1 MDADLAAGSDR
12 TDPASVKEQKMSE
25 SIAEIKKQLQAASL
39 PGLPDFLKDHETFI
53 RTYETDERSGV
64 KKLVEQARKQIDA
77 YEKELKRTESMKRF
91 EKEYD
96 SYSYICGIDEVGRGP
111 LAGPVVAGTVI
122 LPKNCDI
129 LYLNDS
135 KQLSEKKR
143 EELYEVIMEKAVSTG
158 LGFVTPE
165 RIDEI
170 NILQATYEAMRMAIG
185 ELDPV
190 PDLLLNDAVTI
201 PEVTIRQVPIIKG
214 DAKSISIA
222 AASIIA
228 KVTRDRLMT
237 EYEKTY
243 PGYGF
248 AANKGYGSAEHIAA
262 IRELGPPEELYQEL
276 SIGGVMRLS
285 SLFTQG
291 NQQIQEN
298 SRDMSFS
305 TLEKGLRNGMK
316 EMEGK
321 MPGQSVT
328 GEVIEADGQ
337 DILLAIGKNQLLRAR
352 LSLAMNV
359 EAGQQL
365 TFGIKSIGGMK
376 VVLSPLFENMTSGS
390 GAEKALEL
398 AGLPRNEETM
408 KMVEAMMKEG
418 MKLDPDSLS
427 SMYRTVN
434 AHMDADI
441 NTLVQLNRMGLPVTE
456 ENITQLQSYK
466 NYEGQVTEG
475 VKILMGEVAEQ
486 LSSLAAS
493 DNPEDVFTF
502 LKVVLGEPS
511 GTENVQTEENMA
523 GDDNVIQT
531 FKNAVMTEAP
541 EENAGKE
548 KLPFM
553 PGMAEQAG
561 EKGLGMA
568 LSDVLQKAG
577 FPEETVNAC
586 LKGELPAKELLTEL
600 GRLVKDGRL
609 STEQKNGILEL
620 LKDNE
625 FLENLK
631 KGLTEKFLLTP
642 DEVGEDGQVEKLYER
657 LDSQLSRMNQ
667 ALQGMA
673 KENPALSQSIQNL
686 SSNVEFMNQLNQMFT
701 YVQLPLKLS
710 GQEAAGELYVYTNK
724 KNLAKK
730 DGQVSAL
737 LHLDLEHLGEIDIH
751 VSLRDSHVSTK
762 FCLSDEKALD
772 LVAANIDTL
781 NQRLMKRGYSMD
793 ASFEQKDK
801 AQHPIDEM
809 LDRDKKVS
817 SKEKVLISSSSF
829 DARA

>member
-1 MDADLAAGSDR
+1 
-12 TDPASVKEQKMSE
+12 
-25 SIAEIKKQLQAASL
+25 
-39 PGLPDFLKDHETFI
+39 
-53 RTYETDERSGV
+53 
-64 KKLVEQARKQIDA
+64 
-77 YEKELKRTESMKRF
+77 
-91 EKEYD
+91 
-96 SYSYICGIDEVGRGP
+96 
-111 LAGPVVAGTVI
+111 
-122 LPKNCDI
+122 
-129 LYLNDS
+129 
-135 KQLSEKKR
+135 
-143 EELYEVIMEKAVSTG
+143 
-158 LGFVTPE
+158 
-165 RIDEI
+165 
-170 NILQATYEAMRMAIG
+170 
-185 ELDPV
+185 
-190 PDLLLNDAVTI
+190 
-201 PEVTIRQVPIIKG
+201 
-214 DAKSISIA
+214 
-222 AASIIA
+222 
-228 KVTRDRLMT
+228 
-237 EYEKTY
+237 
-243 PGYGF
+243 
-248 AANKGYGSAEHIAA
+248 
-262 IRELGPPEELYQEL
+262 
-276 SIGGVMRLS
+276 MRLS

-352 LSLAMNV
+352 LSLAMDV

-398 AGLPRNEETM
+398 AGLPRNGETM

-577 FPEETVNAC
+577 FSEETVNAC

-737 LHLDLEHLGEIDIH
+737 LHLDLKHLGEIDIH

-762 FCLSDEKALD
+762 FCLSDENALD

-781 NQRLMKRGYSMD
+781 NQRLMKRGYSVD

>member
-1 MDADLAAGSDR
+1 
-12 TDPASVKEQKMSE
+12 
-25 SIAEIKKQLQAASL
+25 
-39 PGLPDFLKDHETFI
+39 
-53 RTYETDERSGV
+53 
-64 KKLVEQARKQIDA
+64 
-77 YEKELKRTESMKRF
+77 
-91 EKEYD
+91 
-96 SYSYICGIDEVGRGP
+96 
-111 LAGPVVAGTVI
+111 
-122 LPKNCDI
+122 
-129 LYLNDS
+129 
-135 KQLSEKKR
+135 
-143 EELYEVIMEKAVSTG
+143 
-158 LGFVTPE
+158 
-165 RIDEI
+165 
-170 NILQATYEAMRMAIG
+170 
-185 ELDPV
+185 
-190 PDLLLNDAVTI
+190 
-201 PEVTIRQVPIIKG
+201 
-214 DAKSISIA
+214 
-222 AASIIA
+222 
-228 KVTRDRLMT
+228 
-237 EYEKTY
+237 
-243 PGYGF
+243 
-248 AANKGYGSAEHIAA
+248 
-262 IRELGPPEELYQEL
+262 
-276 SIGGVMRLS
+276 MRLS

>member
-1 MDADLAAGSDR
+1 
-12 TDPASVKEQKMSE
+12 
-25 SIAEIKKQLQAASL
+25 
-39 PGLPDFLKDHETFI
+39 
-53 RTYETDERSGV
+53 
-64 KKLVEQARKQIDA
+64 
-77 YEKELKRTESMKRF
+77 
-91 EKEYD
+91 
-96 SYSYICGIDEVGRGP
+96 
-111 LAGPVVAGTVI
+111 
-122 LPKNCDI
+122 
-129 LYLNDS
+129 
-135 KQLSEKKR
+135 
-143 EELYEVIMEKAVSTG
+143 
-158 LGFVTPE
+158 
-165 RIDEI
+165 
-170 NILQATYEAMRMAIG
+170 
-185 ELDPV
+185 
-190 PDLLLNDAVTI
+190 
-201 PEVTIRQVPIIKG
+201 
-214 DAKSISIA
+214 
-222 AASIIA
+222 
-228 KVTRDRLMT
+228 
-237 EYEKTY
+237 
-243 PGYGF
+243 
-248 AANKGYGSAEHIAA
+248 
-262 IRELGPPEELYQEL
+262 
-276 SIGGVMRLS
+276 MRLS

-321 MPGQSVT
+321 MPGQFVT

-352 LSLAMNV
+352 LSLAMDV

-441 NTLVQLNRMGLPVTE
+441 TTLVQLNRMGLPVTE

-466 NYEGQVTEG
+466 NYESQVTEG

-493 DNPEDVFTF
+493 DNPEDVFRF

-511 GTENVQTEENMA
+511 GTEDVQTEENMA

-577 FPEETVNAC
+577 FSEETANAC

-620 LKDNE
+620 LKDNG

-737 LHLDLEHLGEIDIH
+737 LHLDLKHLGEIDIH

>member
-1 MDADLAAGSDR
+1 
-12 TDPASVKEQKMSE
+12 
-25 SIAEIKKQLQAASL
+25 
-39 PGLPDFLKDHETFI
+39 
-53 RTYETDERSGV
+53 
-64 KKLVEQARKQIDA
+64 
-77 YEKELKRTESMKRF
+77 
-91 EKEYD
+91 
-96 SYSYICGIDEVGRGP
+96 
-111 LAGPVVAGTVI
+111 
-122 LPKNCDI
+122 
-129 LYLNDS
+129 
-135 KQLSEKKR
+135 
-143 EELYEVIMEKAVSTG
+143 
-158 LGFVTPE
+158 
-165 RIDEI
+165 
-170 NILQATYEAMRMAIG
+170 
-185 ELDPV
+185 
-190 PDLLLNDAVTI
+190 
-201 PEVTIRQVPIIKG
+201 
-214 DAKSISIA
+214 
-222 AASIIA
+222 
-228 KVTRDRLMT
+228 
-237 EYEKTY
+237 
-243 PGYGF
+243 
-248 AANKGYGSAEHIAA
+248 
-262 IRELGPPEELYQEL
+262 
-276 SIGGVMRLS
+276 MRLS

-352 LSLAMNV
+352 LSLAMDV

-441 NTLVQLNRMGLPVTE
+441 TTLVQLNRMGLPVTE

-577 FPEETVNAC
+577 FSEETVNAC

-642 DEVGEDGQVEKLYER
+642 DEVGEEGQVEKLYER

-737 LHLDLEHLGEIDIH
+737 LHLDLKHLGEIDIH

-781 NQRLMKRGYSMD
+781 NQRLMKRGYSVD

>member
-1 MDADLAAGSDR
+1 
-12 TDPASVKEQKMSE
+12 
-25 SIAEIKKQLQAASL
+25 
-39 PGLPDFLKDHETFI
+39 
-53 RTYETDERSGV
+53 
-64 KKLVEQARKQIDA
+64 
-77 YEKELKRTESMKRF
+77 
-91 EKEYD
+91 
-96 SYSYICGIDEVGRGP
+96 
-111 LAGPVVAGTVI
+111 
-122 LPKNCDI
+122 
-129 LYLNDS
+129 
-135 KQLSEKKR
+135 
-143 EELYEVIMEKAVSTG
+143 
-158 LGFVTPE
+158 
-165 RIDEI
+165 
-170 NILQATYEAMRMAIG
+170 
-185 ELDPV
+185 
-190 PDLLLNDAVTI
+190 
-201 PEVTIRQVPIIKG
+201 
-214 DAKSISIA
+214 
-222 AASIIA
+222 
-228 KVTRDRLMT
+228 
-237 EYEKTY
+237 
-243 PGYGF
+243 
-248 AANKGYGSAEHIAA
+248 
-262 IRELGPPEELYQEL
+262 
-276 SIGGVMRLS
+276 MRLS

-352 LSLAMNV
+352 LSLAMDV

-441 NTLVQLNRMGLPVTE
+441 TTLVQLNRMELPVTE

-523 GDDNVIQT
+523 GDDNVIQI

-568 LSDVLQKAG
+568 FSDVLQKAG
-577 FPEETVNAC
+577 FSEEMVNAC

>member
-1 MDADLAAGSDR
+1 
-12 TDPASVKEQKMSE
+12 
-25 SIAEIKKQLQAASL
+25 
-39 PGLPDFLKDHETFI
+39 
-53 RTYETDERSGV
+53 
-64 KKLVEQARKQIDA
+64 
-77 YEKELKRTESMKRF
+77 
-91 EKEYD
+91 
-96 SYSYICGIDEVGRGP
+96 
-111 LAGPVVAGTVI
+111 
-122 LPKNCDI
+122 
-129 LYLNDS
+129 
-135 KQLSEKKR
+135 
-143 EELYEVIMEKAVSTG
+143 
-158 LGFVTPE
+158 
-165 RIDEI
+165 
-170 NILQATYEAMRMAIG
+170 
-185 ELDPV
+185 
-190 PDLLLNDAVTI
+190 
-201 PEVTIRQVPIIKG
+201 
-214 DAKSISIA
+214 
-222 AASIIA
+222 
-228 KVTRDRLMT
+228 
-237 EYEKTY
+237 
-243 PGYGF
+243 
-248 AANKGYGSAEHIAA
+248 
-262 IRELGPPEELYQEL
+262 
-276 SIGGVMRLS
+276 MRLS

-352 LSLAMNV
+352 LSLAMDV

-441 NTLVQLNRMGLPVTE
+441 TTLVQLNRMGLPVTE

-493 DNPEDVFTF
+493 DNPEDVFIF

-577 FPEETVNAC
+577 FSEETVNAC

-600 GRLVKDGRL
+600 GRVVKDGRL

-620 LKDNE
+620 LRDNE

-781 NQRLMKRGYSMD
+781 NQRLMKRGYSVD

>member
-1 MDADLAAGSDR
+1 
-12 TDPASVKEQKMSE
+12 
-25 SIAEIKKQLQAASL
+25 
-39 PGLPDFLKDHETFI
+39 
-53 RTYETDERSGV
+53 
-64 KKLVEQARKQIDA
+64 
-77 YEKELKRTESMKRF
+77 
-91 EKEYD
+91 
-96 SYSYICGIDEVGRGP
+96 
-111 LAGPVVAGTVI
+111 
-122 LPKNCDI
+122 
-129 LYLNDS
+129 
-135 KQLSEKKR
+135 
-143 EELYEVIMEKAVSTG
+143 
-158 LGFVTPE
+158 
-165 RIDEI
+165 
-170 NILQATYEAMRMAIG
+170 
-185 ELDPV
+185 
-190 PDLLLNDAVTI
+190 
-201 PEVTIRQVPIIKG
+201 
-214 DAKSISIA
+214 
-222 AASIIA
+222 
-228 KVTRDRLMT
+228 
-237 EYEKTY
+237 
-243 PGYGF
+243 
-248 AANKGYGSAEHIAA
+248 
-262 IRELGPPEELYQEL
+262 
-276 SIGGVMRLS
+276 MRLS

-298 SRDMSFS
+298 SHDMSFS

-352 LSLAMNV
+352 LSLAMDV

-441 NTLVQLNRMGLPVTE
+441 TTLVQLNRMGLPVTE

-577 FPEETVNAC
+577 FSEETVNAC

-781 NQRLMKRGYSMD
+781 NQRLMKRGYSVD

>member
-1 MDADLAAGSDR
+1 
-12 TDPASVKEQKMSE
+12 
-25 SIAEIKKQLQAASL
+25 
-39 PGLPDFLKDHETFI
+39 
-53 RTYETDERSGV
+53 
-64 KKLVEQARKQIDA
+64 
-77 YEKELKRTESMKRF
+77 
-91 EKEYD
+91 
-96 SYSYICGIDEVGRGP
+96 
-111 LAGPVVAGTVI
+111 
-122 LPKNCDI
+122 
-129 LYLNDS
+129 
-135 KQLSEKKR
+135 
-143 EELYEVIMEKAVSTG
+143 
-158 LGFVTPE
+158 
-165 RIDEI
+165 
-170 NILQATYEAMRMAIG
+170 
-185 ELDPV
+185 
-190 PDLLLNDAVTI
+190 
-201 PEVTIRQVPIIKG
+201 
-214 DAKSISIA
+214 
-222 AASIIA
+222 
-228 KVTRDRLMT
+228 
-237 EYEKTY
+237 
-243 PGYGF
+243 
-248 AANKGYGSAEHIAA
+248 
-262 IRELGPPEELYQEL
+262 
-276 SIGGVMRLS
+276 MRLS

-305 TLEKGLRNGMK
+305 ALEKGLRNGMK

-321 MPGQSVT
+321 MPGQFVT

-352 LSLAMNV
+352 LSLAMDV

-418 MKLDPDSLS
+418 MKLDPDSLT

-441 NTLVQLNRMGLPVTE
+441 TTLVQLNRMGLPVTE

-466 NYEGQVTEG
+466 NYESQVTEG

-511 GTENVQTEENMA
+511 GTEDVQTEENMA

-531 FKNAVMTEAP
+531 FKNAVMIEAP

-568 LSDVLQKAG
+568 LSDALQKAG
-577 FPEETVNAC
+577 FSEETANAC

-600 GRLVKDGRL
+600 GRLVKDGRP

-620 LKDNE
+620 LKDNG

-737 LHLDLEHLGEIDIH
+737 LHLDLKHLGEIDIH

>member
-1 MDADLAAGSDR
+1 
-12 TDPASVKEQKMSE
+12 
-25 SIAEIKKQLQAASL
+25 
-39 PGLPDFLKDHETFI
+39 
-53 RTYETDERSGV
+53 
-64 KKLVEQARKQIDA
+64 
-77 YEKELKRTESMKRF
+77 
-91 EKEYD
+91 
-96 SYSYICGIDEVGRGP
+96 
-111 LAGPVVAGTVI
+111 
-122 LPKNCDI
+122 
-129 LYLNDS
+129 
-135 KQLSEKKR
+135 
-143 EELYEVIMEKAVSTG
+143 
-158 LGFVTPE
+158 
-165 RIDEI
+165 
-170 NILQATYEAMRMAIG
+170 
-185 ELDPV
+185 
-190 PDLLLNDAVTI
+190 
-201 PEVTIRQVPIIKG
+201 
-214 DAKSISIA
+214 
-222 AASIIA
+222 
-228 KVTRDRLMT
+228 
-237 EYEKTY
+237 
-243 PGYGF
+243 
-248 AANKGYGSAEHIAA
+248 
-262 IRELGPPEELYQEL
+262 
-276 SIGGVMRLS
+276 MRLS

-352 LSLAMNV
+352 LSLAMDV

-441 NTLVQLNRMGLPVTE
+441 TTLVQLNRMGLPVTE

-568 LSDVLQKAG
+568 FSDVLQKAG
-577 FPEETVNAC
+577 FSEETVNAC

>member
-1 MDADLAAGSDR
+1 
-12 TDPASVKEQKMSE
+12 
-25 SIAEIKKQLQAASL
+25 
-39 PGLPDFLKDHETFI
+39 
-53 RTYETDERSGV
+53 
-64 KKLVEQARKQIDA
+64 
-77 YEKELKRTESMKRF
+77 
-91 EKEYD
+91 
-96 SYSYICGIDEVGRGP
+96 
-111 LAGPVVAGTVI
+111 
-122 LPKNCDI
+122 
-129 LYLNDS
+129 
-135 KQLSEKKR
+135 
-143 EELYEVIMEKAVSTG
+143 
-158 LGFVTPE
+158 
-165 RIDEI
+165 
-170 NILQATYEAMRMAIG
+170 
-185 ELDPV
+185 
-190 PDLLLNDAVTI
+190 
-201 PEVTIRQVPIIKG
+201 
-214 DAKSISIA
+214 
-222 AASIIA
+222 
-228 KVTRDRLMT
+228 
-237 EYEKTY
+237 
-243 PGYGF
+243 
-248 AANKGYGSAEHIAA
+248 
-262 IRELGPPEELYQEL
+262 
-276 SIGGVMRLS
+276 MRLS

-352 LSLAMNV
+352 LSLAMDV

-600 GRLVKDGRL
+600 GRVVKDGRL

-642 DEVGEDGQVEKLYER
+642 DEVGEDGQVEKLYEK

-781 NQRLMKRGYSMD
+781 NQRLMKRGYSVD

>member
-1 MDADLAAGSDR
+1 
-12 TDPASVKEQKMSE
+12 
-25 SIAEIKKQLQAASL
+25 
-39 PGLPDFLKDHETFI
+39 
-53 RTYETDERSGV
+53 
-64 KKLVEQARKQIDA
+64 
-77 YEKELKRTESMKRF
+77 
-91 EKEYD
+91 
-96 SYSYICGIDEVGRGP
+96 
-111 LAGPVVAGTVI
+111 
-122 LPKNCDI
+122 
-129 LYLNDS
+129 
-135 KQLSEKKR
+135 
-143 EELYEVIMEKAVSTG
+143 
-158 LGFVTPE
+158 
-165 RIDEI
+165 
-170 NILQATYEAMRMAIG
+170 
-185 ELDPV
+185 
-190 PDLLLNDAVTI
+190 
-201 PEVTIRQVPIIKG
+201 
-214 DAKSISIA
+214 
-222 AASIIA
+222 
-228 KVTRDRLMT
+228 
-237 EYEKTY
+237 
-243 PGYGF
+243 
-248 AANKGYGSAEHIAA
+248 
-262 IRELGPPEELYQEL
+262 
-276 SIGGVMRLS
+276 MRLS

-305 TLEKGLRNGMK
+305 ALEKGLRNGMK

-321 MPGQSVT
+321 MPGQFVT

-352 LSLAMNV
+352 LSLAMDV

-398 AGLPRNEETM
+398 AGLQRNEETM

-441 NTLVQLNRMGLPVTE
+441 TTLVQLNRMGLPVTE

-577 FPEETVNAC
+577 FSEETVNAC

-642 DEVGEDGQVEKLYER
+642 DEVGEEGQVEKLYER

-737 LHLDLEHLGEIDIH
+737 LHLDLKHLGEIDIH

>member
-1 MDADLAAGSDR
+1 
-12 TDPASVKEQKMSE
+12 
-25 SIAEIKKQLQAASL
+25 
-39 PGLPDFLKDHETFI
+39 
-53 RTYETDERSGV
+53 
-64 KKLVEQARKQIDA
+64 
-77 YEKELKRTESMKRF
+77 
-91 EKEYD
+91 
-96 SYSYICGIDEVGRGP
+96 
-111 LAGPVVAGTVI
+111 
-122 LPKNCDI
+122 
-129 LYLNDS
+129 
-135 KQLSEKKR
+135 
-143 EELYEVIMEKAVSTG
+143 
-158 LGFVTPE
+158 
-165 RIDEI
+165 
-170 NILQATYEAMRMAIG
+170 
-185 ELDPV
+185 
-190 PDLLLNDAVTI
+190 
-201 PEVTIRQVPIIKG
+201 
-214 DAKSISIA
+214 
-222 AASIIA
+222 
-228 KVTRDRLMT
+228 
-237 EYEKTY
+237 
-243 PGYGF
+243 
-248 AANKGYGSAEHIAA
+248 
-262 IRELGPPEELYQEL
+262 
-276 SIGGVMRLS
+276 MRLS
-285 SLFTQG
+285 SLFTQE

-352 LSLAMNV
+352 LSLAMDV

-441 NTLVQLNRMGLPVTE
+441 TTLVQLNRMGLPVTE

-577 FPEETVNAC
+577 FSEETVNAC

-781 NQRLMKRGYSMD
+781 NQRLMKRGYSVD

>member
-1 MDADLAAGSDR
+1 
-12 TDPASVKEQKMSE
+12 
-25 SIAEIKKQLQAASL
+25 
-39 PGLPDFLKDHETFI
+39 
-53 RTYETDERSGV
+53 
-64 KKLVEQARKQIDA
+64 
-77 YEKELKRTESMKRF
+77 
-91 EKEYD
+91 
-96 SYSYICGIDEVGRGP
+96 
-111 LAGPVVAGTVI
+111 
-122 LPKNCDI
+122 
-129 LYLNDS
+129 
-135 KQLSEKKR
+135 
-143 EELYEVIMEKAVSTG
+143 
-158 LGFVTPE
+158 
-165 RIDEI
+165 
-170 NILQATYEAMRMAIG
+170 
-185 ELDPV
+185 
-190 PDLLLNDAVTI
+190 
-201 PEVTIRQVPIIKG
+201 
-214 DAKSISIA
+214 
-222 AASIIA
+222 
-228 KVTRDRLMT
+228 
-237 EYEKTY
+237 
-243 PGYGF
+243 
-248 AANKGYGSAEHIAA
+248 
-262 IRELGPPEELYQEL
+262 
-276 SIGGVMRLS
+276 MRLS

-352 LSLAMNV
+352 LSLAMDV

-511 GTENVQTEENMA
+511 GTENVQTEKNMA

-577 FPEETVNAC
+577 FSEETVNAC

-600 GRLVKDGRL
+600 DRLVKDGRL

-673 KENPALSQSIQNL
+673 KENPVLSQSIQNL

-781 NQRLMKRGYSMD
+781 NQRLMKRGYSVD

>member
-1 MDADLAAGSDR
+1 
-12 TDPASVKEQKMSE
+12 
-25 SIAEIKKQLQAASL
+25 
-39 PGLPDFLKDHETFI
+39 
-53 RTYETDERSGV
+53 
-64 KKLVEQARKQIDA
+64 
-77 YEKELKRTESMKRF
+77 
-91 EKEYD
+91 
-96 SYSYICGIDEVGRGP
+96 
-111 LAGPVVAGTVI
+111 
-122 LPKNCDI
+122 
-129 LYLNDS
+129 
-135 KQLSEKKR
+135 
-143 EELYEVIMEKAVSTG
+143 
-158 LGFVTPE
+158 
-165 RIDEI
+165 
-170 NILQATYEAMRMAIG
+170 
-185 ELDPV
+185 
-190 PDLLLNDAVTI
+190 
-201 PEVTIRQVPIIKG
+201 
-214 DAKSISIA
+214 
-222 AASIIA
+222 
-228 KVTRDRLMT
+228 
-237 EYEKTY
+237 
-243 PGYGF
+243 
-248 AANKGYGSAEHIAA
+248 
-262 IRELGPPEELYQEL
+262 
-276 SIGGVMRLS
+276 MRLS

-352 LSLAMNV
+352 LSLAMDV

-441 NTLVQLNRMGLPVTE
+441 TTLVQLNRMGLPVTE

-493 DNPEDVFTF
+493 DNPKDVFTF

-548 KLPFM
+548 KLTFM

-577 FPEETVNAC
+577 FSEETVNAC

-781 NQRLMKRGYSMD
+781 NQRLMKRGYSVD

>member
-1 MDADLAAGSDR
+1 
-12 TDPASVKEQKMSE
+12 
-25 SIAEIKKQLQAASL
+25 
-39 PGLPDFLKDHETFI
+39 
-53 RTYETDERSGV
+53 
-64 KKLVEQARKQIDA
+64 
-77 YEKELKRTESMKRF
+77 
-91 EKEYD
+91 
-96 SYSYICGIDEVGRGP
+96 
-111 LAGPVVAGTVI
+111 
-122 LPKNCDI
+122 
-129 LYLNDS
+129 
-135 KQLSEKKR
+135 
-143 EELYEVIMEKAVSTG
+143 
-158 LGFVTPE
+158 
-165 RIDEI
+165 
-170 NILQATYEAMRMAIG
+170 
-185 ELDPV
+185 
-190 PDLLLNDAVTI
+190 
-201 PEVTIRQVPIIKG
+201 
-214 DAKSISIA
+214 
-222 AASIIA
+222 
-228 KVTRDRLMT
+228 
-237 EYEKTY
+237 
-243 PGYGF
+243 
-248 AANKGYGSAEHIAA
+248 
-262 IRELGPPEELYQEL
+262 
-276 SIGGVMRLS
+276 MRLS

-352 LSLAMNV
+352 LSLAMDV

-398 AGLPRNEETM
+398 AGLQRNEETM

-441 NTLVQLNRMGLPVTE
+441 TTLVQLNRMGLPVTE

-466 NYEGQVTEG
+466 NYESQVTEG

-493 DNPEDVFTF
+493 DNPEDVFRF

-511 GTENVQTEENMA
+511 GTEDVQTEENMA

-553 PGMAEQAG
+553 SGMAEQAG

-568 LSDVLQKAG
+568 LSDALQKAG
-577 FPEETVNAC
+577 FSEETVNAC

-600 GRLVKDGRL
+600 GRLLKDGRL

-673 KENPALSQSIQNL
+673 KGNPALSQSIQNL
-686 SSNVEFMNQLNQMFT
+686 SSNVEFMNQLNQMFI

-737 LHLDLEHLGEIDIH
+737 LHLDLKHLGEIDIH

-762 FCLSDEKALD
+762 FCLSDENALD

>member
-1 MDADLAAGSDR
+1 
-12 TDPASVKEQKMSE
+12 
-25 SIAEIKKQLQAASL
+25 
-39 PGLPDFLKDHETFI
+39 
-53 RTYETDERSGV
+53 
-64 KKLVEQARKQIDA
+64 
-77 YEKELKRTESMKRF
+77 
-91 EKEYD
+91 
-96 SYSYICGIDEVGRGP
+96 
-111 LAGPVVAGTVI
+111 
-122 LPKNCDI
+122 
-129 LYLNDS
+129 
-135 KQLSEKKR
+135 
-143 EELYEVIMEKAVSTG
+143 
-158 LGFVTPE
+158 
-165 RIDEI
+165 
-170 NILQATYEAMRMAIG
+170 
-185 ELDPV
+185 
-190 PDLLLNDAVTI
+190 
-201 PEVTIRQVPIIKG
+201 
-214 DAKSISIA
+214 
-222 AASIIA
+222 
-228 KVTRDRLMT
+228 
-237 EYEKTY
+237 
-243 PGYGF
+243 
-248 AANKGYGSAEHIAA
+248 
-262 IRELGPPEELYQEL
+262 
-276 SIGGVMRLS
+276 MRLS

-352 LSLAMNV
+352 LSLAMDV

-486 LSSLAAS
+486 LSSLAVS

>member
-1 MDADLAAGSDR
+1 
-12 TDPASVKEQKMSE
+12 
-25 SIAEIKKQLQAASL
+25 
-39 PGLPDFLKDHETFI
+39 
-53 RTYETDERSGV
+53 
-64 KKLVEQARKQIDA
+64 
-77 YEKELKRTESMKRF
+77 
-91 EKEYD
+91 
-96 SYSYICGIDEVGRGP
+96 
-111 LAGPVVAGTVI
+111 
-122 LPKNCDI
+122 
-129 LYLNDS
+129 
-135 KQLSEKKR
+135 
-143 EELYEVIMEKAVSTG
+143 
-158 LGFVTPE
+158 
-165 RIDEI
+165 
-170 NILQATYEAMRMAIG
+170 
-185 ELDPV
+185 
-190 PDLLLNDAVTI
+190 
-201 PEVTIRQVPIIKG
+201 
-214 DAKSISIA
+214 
-222 AASIIA
+222 
-228 KVTRDRLMT
+228 
-237 EYEKTY
+237 
-243 PGYGF
+243 
-248 AANKGYGSAEHIAA
+248 
-262 IRELGPPEELYQEL
+262 
-276 SIGGVMRLS
+276 MRLS

-352 LSLAMNV
+352 LSLAMDV

-398 AGLPRNEETM
+398 AGLPRNGETM

-577 FPEETVNAC
+577 FSEETVNAC

-737 LHLDLEHLGEIDIH
+737 LHLDLKHLGEIDIH

-781 NQRLMKRGYSMD
+781 NQRLMKRGYSVD

>member
-1 MDADLAAGSDR
+1 
-12 TDPASVKEQKMSE
+12 
-25 SIAEIKKQLQAASL
+25 
-39 PGLPDFLKDHETFI
+39 
-53 RTYETDERSGV
+53 
-64 KKLVEQARKQIDA
+64 
-77 YEKELKRTESMKRF
+77 
-91 EKEYD
+91 
-96 SYSYICGIDEVGRGP
+96 
-111 LAGPVVAGTVI
+111 
-122 LPKNCDI
+122 
-129 LYLNDS
+129 
-135 KQLSEKKR
+135 
-143 EELYEVIMEKAVSTG
+143 
-158 LGFVTPE
+158 
-165 RIDEI
+165 
-170 NILQATYEAMRMAIG
+170 
-185 ELDPV
+185 
-190 PDLLLNDAVTI
+190 
-201 PEVTIRQVPIIKG
+201 
-214 DAKSISIA
+214 
-222 AASIIA
+222 
-228 KVTRDRLMT
+228 
-237 EYEKTY
+237 
-243 PGYGF
+243 
-248 AANKGYGSAEHIAA
+248 
-262 IRELGPPEELYQEL
+262 
-276 SIGGVMRLS
+276 MRLS

-352 LSLAMNV
+352 LSLAMDV

-441 NTLVQLNRMGLPVTE
+441 TTLVQLNRMGLPVTE

-568 LSDVLQKAG
+568 FSDVLQKAG
-577 FPEETVNAC
+577 FSEETVNAC

-642 DEVGEDGQVEKLYER
+642 DEVGEDGQVEKLHER

>member
-1 MDADLAAGSDR
+1 
-12 TDPASVKEQKMSE
+12 
-25 SIAEIKKQLQAASL
+25 
-39 PGLPDFLKDHETFI
+39 
-53 RTYETDERSGV
+53 
-64 KKLVEQARKQIDA
+64 
-77 YEKELKRTESMKRF
+77 
-91 EKEYD
+91 
-96 SYSYICGIDEVGRGP
+96 
-111 LAGPVVAGTVI
+111 
-122 LPKNCDI
+122 
-129 LYLNDS
+129 
-135 KQLSEKKR
+135 
-143 EELYEVIMEKAVSTG
+143 
-158 LGFVTPE
+158 
-165 RIDEI
+165 
-170 NILQATYEAMRMAIG
+170 
-185 ELDPV
+185 
-190 PDLLLNDAVTI
+190 
-201 PEVTIRQVPIIKG
+201 
-214 DAKSISIA
+214 
-222 AASIIA
+222 
-228 KVTRDRLMT
+228 
-237 EYEKTY
+237 
-243 PGYGF
+243 
-248 AANKGYGSAEHIAA
+248 
-262 IRELGPPEELYQEL
+262 
-276 SIGGVMRLS
+276 MRLS

-352 LSLAMNV
+352 LSLAMDV

-441 NTLVQLNRMGLPVTE
+441 TTLVQLNRMGLPVTE

-561 EKGLGMA
+561 EKGLGMT

-577 FPEETVNAC
+577 FSEETVNAC

-737 LHLDLEHLGEIDIH
+737 LHLDLKHLGEIDIH

>member
-1 MDADLAAGSDR
+1 
-12 TDPASVKEQKMSE
+12 
-25 SIAEIKKQLQAASL
+25 
-39 PGLPDFLKDHETFI
+39 
-53 RTYETDERSGV
+53 
-64 KKLVEQARKQIDA
+64 
-77 YEKELKRTESMKRF
+77 
-91 EKEYD
+91 
-96 SYSYICGIDEVGRGP
+96 
-111 LAGPVVAGTVI
+111 
-122 LPKNCDI
+122 
-129 LYLNDS
+129 
-135 KQLSEKKR
+135 
-143 EELYEVIMEKAVSTG
+143 
-158 LGFVTPE
+158 
-165 RIDEI
+165 
-170 NILQATYEAMRMAIG
+170 
-185 ELDPV
+185 
-190 PDLLLNDAVTI
+190 
-201 PEVTIRQVPIIKG
+201 
-214 DAKSISIA
+214 
-222 AASIIA
+222 
-228 KVTRDRLMT
+228 
-237 EYEKTY
+237 
-243 PGYGF
+243 
-248 AANKGYGSAEHIAA
+248 
-262 IRELGPPEELYQEL
+262 
-276 SIGGVMRLS
+276 MRLS

-305 TLEKGLRNGMK
+305 ALEKGLRNGMK
-316 EMEGK
+316 EMESK
-321 MPGQSVT
+321 MPGQFVT

-352 LSLAMNV
+352 LSLAMDV

-441 NTLVQLNRMGLPVTE
+441 TTLVQLNRMGLPVTE

-466 NYEGQVTEG
+466 NYESQVTEG

-511 GTENVQTEENMA
+511 GTEDVQTEENMA

-568 LSDVLQKAG
+568 LSDALQKAG
-577 FPEETVNAC
+577 FSEETANAC

-609 STEQKNGILEL
+609 SSEQKNGILEL
-620 LKDNE
+620 LKDNG

-673 KENPALSQSIQNL
+673 KGNPALSQSIQNL

-737 LHLDLEHLGEIDIH
+737 LHLDLKHLGEIDIH

>member
-1 MDADLAAGSDR
+1 
-12 TDPASVKEQKMSE
+12 
-25 SIAEIKKQLQAASL
+25 
-39 PGLPDFLKDHETFI
+39 
-53 RTYETDERSGV
+53 
-64 KKLVEQARKQIDA
+64 
-77 YEKELKRTESMKRF
+77 
-91 EKEYD
+91 
-96 SYSYICGIDEVGRGP
+96 
-111 LAGPVVAGTVI
+111 
-122 LPKNCDI
+122 
-129 LYLNDS
+129 
-135 KQLSEKKR
+135 
-143 EELYEVIMEKAVSTG
+143 
-158 LGFVTPE
+158 
-165 RIDEI
+165 
-170 NILQATYEAMRMAIG
+170 
-185 ELDPV
+185 
-190 PDLLLNDAVTI
+190 
-201 PEVTIRQVPIIKG
+201 
-214 DAKSISIA
+214 
-222 AASIIA
+222 
-228 KVTRDRLMT
+228 
-237 EYEKTY
+237 
-243 PGYGF
+243 
-248 AANKGYGSAEHIAA
+248 
-262 IRELGPPEELYQEL
+262 
-276 SIGGVMRLS
+276 MRLS

-352 LSLAMNV
+352 LSLAMDV

-475 VKILMGEVAEQ
+475 VKILMGEVVEQ

>member
-1 MDADLAAGSDR
+1 
-12 TDPASVKEQKMSE
+12 
-25 SIAEIKKQLQAASL
+25 
-39 PGLPDFLKDHETFI
+39 
-53 RTYETDERSGV
+53 
-64 KKLVEQARKQIDA
+64 
-77 YEKELKRTESMKRF
+77 
-91 EKEYD
+91 
-96 SYSYICGIDEVGRGP
+96 
-111 LAGPVVAGTVI
+111 
-122 LPKNCDI
+122 
-129 LYLNDS
+129 
-135 KQLSEKKR
+135 
-143 EELYEVIMEKAVSTG
+143 
-158 LGFVTPE
+158 
-165 RIDEI
+165 
-170 NILQATYEAMRMAIG
+170 
-185 ELDPV
+185 
-190 PDLLLNDAVTI
+190 
-201 PEVTIRQVPIIKG
+201 
-214 DAKSISIA
+214 
-222 AASIIA
+222 
-228 KVTRDRLMT
+228 
-237 EYEKTY
+237 
-243 PGYGF
+243 
-248 AANKGYGSAEHIAA
+248 
-262 IRELGPPEELYQEL
+262 
-276 SIGGVMRLS
+276 MRLS

-305 TLEKGLRNGMK
+305 ALEKGLRNGMK

-321 MPGQSVT
+321 MPGQFVT

-352 LSLAMNV
+352 LSLAMDV

-441 NTLVQLNRMGLPVTE
+441 TTLVQLNRMGLPVTE

-466 NYEGQVTEG
+466 NYESQVTEG

-511 GTENVQTEENMA
+511 GTEDVQTEENMA

-568 LSDVLQKAG
+568 LSDALQKAG
-577 FPEETVNAC
+577 FSEETVNAC

-620 LKDNE
+620 LKDNG

-631 KGLTEKFLLTP
+631 KGLTEKFLLIP

-737 LHLDLEHLGEIDIH
+737 LHLDLKHLGEIDIH

>member
-1 MDADLAAGSDR
+1 
-12 TDPASVKEQKMSE
+12 
-25 SIAEIKKQLQAASL
+25 
-39 PGLPDFLKDHETFI
+39 
-53 RTYETDERSGV
+53 
-64 KKLVEQARKQIDA
+64 
-77 YEKELKRTESMKRF
+77 
-91 EKEYD
+91 
-96 SYSYICGIDEVGRGP
+96 
-111 LAGPVVAGTVI
+111 
-122 LPKNCDI
+122 
-129 LYLNDS
+129 
-135 KQLSEKKR
+135 
-143 EELYEVIMEKAVSTG
+143 
-158 LGFVTPE
+158 
-165 RIDEI
+165 
-170 NILQATYEAMRMAIG
+170 
-185 ELDPV
+185 
-190 PDLLLNDAVTI
+190 
-201 PEVTIRQVPIIKG
+201 
-214 DAKSISIA
+214 
-222 AASIIA
+222 
-228 KVTRDRLMT
+228 
-237 EYEKTY
+237 
-243 PGYGF
+243 
-248 AANKGYGSAEHIAA
+248 
-262 IRELGPPEELYQEL
+262 
-276 SIGGVMRLS
+276 MRLS

-352 LSLAMNV
+352 LSLAMDV

-434 AHMDADI
+434 ARMDADI
-441 NTLVQLNRMGLPVTE
+441 TTLVQLNRMGLPVTE

-577 FPEETVNAC
+577 FSEETVNAC

-600 GRLVKDGRL
+600 GRVVKDGRL

>member
-1 MDADLAAGSDR
+1 
-12 TDPASVKEQKMSE
+12 
-25 SIAEIKKQLQAASL
+25 
-39 PGLPDFLKDHETFI
+39 
-53 RTYETDERSGV
+53 
-64 KKLVEQARKQIDA
+64 
-77 YEKELKRTESMKRF
+77 
-91 EKEYD
+91 
-96 SYSYICGIDEVGRGP
+96 
-111 LAGPVVAGTVI
+111 
-122 LPKNCDI
+122 
-129 LYLNDS
+129 
-135 KQLSEKKR
+135 
-143 EELYEVIMEKAVSTG
+143 
-158 LGFVTPE
+158 
-165 RIDEI
+165 
-170 NILQATYEAMRMAIG
+170 
-185 ELDPV
+185 
-190 PDLLLNDAVTI
+190 
-201 PEVTIRQVPIIKG
+201 
-214 DAKSISIA
+214 
-222 AASIIA
+222 
-228 KVTRDRLMT
+228 
-237 EYEKTY
+237 
-243 PGYGF
+243 
-248 AANKGYGSAEHIAA
+248 
-262 IRELGPPEELYQEL
+262 
-276 SIGGVMRLS
+276 MRLS

-352 LSLAMNV
+352 LSLAMDV

-441 NTLVQLNRMGLPVTE
+441 TTLVQLNRMGLPVTE

-781 NQRLMKRGYSMD
+781 NQRLMKRGYSVD

>member
-1 MDADLAAGSDR
+1 
-12 TDPASVKEQKMSE
+12 
-25 SIAEIKKQLQAASL
+25 
-39 PGLPDFLKDHETFI
+39 
-53 RTYETDERSGV
+53 
-64 KKLVEQARKQIDA
+64 
-77 YEKELKRTESMKRF
+77 
-91 EKEYD
+91 
-96 SYSYICGIDEVGRGP
+96 
-111 LAGPVVAGTVI
+111 
-122 LPKNCDI
+122 
-129 LYLNDS
+129 
-135 KQLSEKKR
+135 
-143 EELYEVIMEKAVSTG
+143 
-158 LGFVTPE
+158 
-165 RIDEI
+165 
-170 NILQATYEAMRMAIG
+170 
-185 ELDPV
+185 
-190 PDLLLNDAVTI
+190 
-201 PEVTIRQVPIIKG
+201 
-214 DAKSISIA
+214 
-222 AASIIA
+222 
-228 KVTRDRLMT
+228 
-237 EYEKTY
+237 
-243 PGYGF
+243 
-248 AANKGYGSAEHIAA
+248 
-262 IRELGPPEELYQEL
+262 
-276 SIGGVMRLS
+276 MRLS

-305 TLEKGLRNGMK
+305 ALEKGLRNGMK

-321 MPGQSVT
+321 MPGQFVT

-352 LSLAMNV
+352 LSLAMDV

-418 MKLDPDSLS
+418 MKLDPDSLT

-441 NTLVQLNRMGLPVTE
+441 TTLVQLNRMGLPVTE

-466 NYEGQVTEG
+466 NYESQVTEG

-511 GTENVQTEENMA
+511 GTEDVQTEENMA

-568 LSDVLQKAG
+568 LSDALQKAG
-577 FPEETVNAC
+577 FSEETVNAC

-620 LKDNE
+620 LKDNG

-737 LHLDLEHLGEIDIH
+737 LHLDLEHLGEVDIH

>member
-1 MDADLAAGSDR
+1 
-12 TDPASVKEQKMSE
+12 
-25 SIAEIKKQLQAASL
+25 
-39 PGLPDFLKDHETFI
+39 
-53 RTYETDERSGV
+53 
-64 KKLVEQARKQIDA
+64 
-77 YEKELKRTESMKRF
+77 
-91 EKEYD
+91 
-96 SYSYICGIDEVGRGP
+96 
-111 LAGPVVAGTVI
+111 
-122 LPKNCDI
+122 
-129 LYLNDS
+129 
-135 KQLSEKKR
+135 
-143 EELYEVIMEKAVSTG
+143 
-158 LGFVTPE
+158 
-165 RIDEI
+165 
-170 NILQATYEAMRMAIG
+170 
-185 ELDPV
+185 
-190 PDLLLNDAVTI
+190 
-201 PEVTIRQVPIIKG
+201 
-214 DAKSISIA
+214 
-222 AASIIA
+222 
-228 KVTRDRLMT
+228 
-237 EYEKTY
+237 
-243 PGYGF
+243 
-248 AANKGYGSAEHIAA
+248 
-262 IRELGPPEELYQEL
+262 
-276 SIGGVMRLS
+276 MRLS

-352 LSLAMNV
+352 LSLAMDV

-398 AGLPRNEETM
+398 AGLQRNEETM

-511 GTENVQTEENMA
+511 GTENVQTEKNMV

-577 FPEETVNAC
+577 FSEETVNAC

-801 AQHPIDEM
+801 TQHPIDEM

>member
-1 MDADLAAGSDR
+1 
-12 TDPASVKEQKMSE
+12 
-25 SIAEIKKQLQAASL
+25 
-39 PGLPDFLKDHETFI
+39 
-53 RTYETDERSGV
+53 
-64 KKLVEQARKQIDA
+64 
-77 YEKELKRTESMKRF
+77 
-91 EKEYD
+91 
-96 SYSYICGIDEVGRGP
+96 
-111 LAGPVVAGTVI
+111 
-122 LPKNCDI
+122 
-129 LYLNDS
+129 
-135 KQLSEKKR
+135 
-143 EELYEVIMEKAVSTG
+143 
-158 LGFVTPE
+158 
-165 RIDEI
+165 
-170 NILQATYEAMRMAIG
+170 
-185 ELDPV
+185 
-190 PDLLLNDAVTI
+190 
-201 PEVTIRQVPIIKG
+201 
-214 DAKSISIA
+214 
-222 AASIIA
+222 
-228 KVTRDRLMT
+228 
-237 EYEKTY
+237 
-243 PGYGF
+243 
-248 AANKGYGSAEHIAA
+248 
-262 IRELGPPEELYQEL
+262 
-276 SIGGVMRLS
+276 MRLS

-352 LSLAMNV
+352 LSLAMDV

-600 GRLVKDGRL
+600 GRLVKDGSRL

>member
-1 MDADLAAGSDR
+1 
-12 TDPASVKEQKMSE
+12 
-25 SIAEIKKQLQAASL
+25 
-39 PGLPDFLKDHETFI
+39 
-53 RTYETDERSGV
+53 
-64 KKLVEQARKQIDA
+64 
-77 YEKELKRTESMKRF
+77 
-91 EKEYD
+91 
-96 SYSYICGIDEVGRGP
+96 
-111 LAGPVVAGTVI
+111 
-122 LPKNCDI
+122 
-129 LYLNDS
+129 
-135 KQLSEKKR
+135 
-143 EELYEVIMEKAVSTG
+143 
-158 LGFVTPE
+158 
-165 RIDEI
+165 
-170 NILQATYEAMRMAIG
+170 
-185 ELDPV
+185 
-190 PDLLLNDAVTI
+190 
-201 PEVTIRQVPIIKG
+201 
-214 DAKSISIA
+214 
-222 AASIIA
+222 
-228 KVTRDRLMT
+228 
-237 EYEKTY
+237 
-243 PGYGF
+243 
-248 AANKGYGSAEHIAA
+248 
-262 IRELGPPEELYQEL
+262 
-276 SIGGVMRLS
+276 MRLS

-321 MPGQSVT
+321 MPGQFVT

-352 LSLAMNV
+352 LSLAMDV

-441 NTLVQLNRMGLPVTE
+441 TTLVQLNRMGLPVTE

-466 NYEGQVTEG
+466 NYESQVTEG

-493 DNPEDVFTF
+493 DNPEDVFRF

-511 GTENVQTEENMA
+511 GTEDVQTEENMA

-561 EKGLGMA
+561 EKGLGMV
-568 LSDVLQKAG
+568 LSDALQKAG
-577 FPEETVNAC
+577 FSEETVNAC

-620 LKDNE
+620 LKDNG

>member
-1 MDADLAAGSDR
+1 
-12 TDPASVKEQKMSE
+12 
-25 SIAEIKKQLQAASL
+25 
-39 PGLPDFLKDHETFI
+39 
-53 RTYETDERSGV
+53 
-64 KKLVEQARKQIDA
+64 
-77 YEKELKRTESMKRF
+77 
-91 EKEYD
+91 
-96 SYSYICGIDEVGRGP
+96 
-111 LAGPVVAGTVI
+111 
-122 LPKNCDI
+122 
-129 LYLNDS
+129 
-135 KQLSEKKR
+135 
-143 EELYEVIMEKAVSTG
+143 
-158 LGFVTPE
+158 
-165 RIDEI
+165 
-170 NILQATYEAMRMAIG
+170 
-185 ELDPV
+185 
-190 PDLLLNDAVTI
+190 
-201 PEVTIRQVPIIKG
+201 
-214 DAKSISIA
+214 
-222 AASIIA
+222 
-228 KVTRDRLMT
+228 
-237 EYEKTY
+237 
-243 PGYGF
+243 
-248 AANKGYGSAEHIAA
+248 
-262 IRELGPPEELYQEL
+262 
-276 SIGGVMRLS
+276 MRLS

-305 TLEKGLRNGMK
+305 ALEKGLRNGMK

-321 MPGQSVT
+321 MPGQFVT

-352 LSLAMNV
+352 LSLAMDV

-418 MKLDPDSLS
+418 MKLDPDSLT

-441 NTLVQLNRMGLPVTE
+441 TTLVQLNRMGLPVTE

-466 NYEGQVTEG
+466 NYESQVTEG

-493 DNPEDVFTF
+493 DNPADVFTF

-511 GTENVQTEENMA
+511 GTEDVQTEENMA

-568 LSDVLQKAG
+568 LSDALQKAG
-577 FPEETVNAC
+577 FSEETVNAC

-620 LKDNE
+620 LKDNG

-737 LHLDLEHLGEIDIH
+737 LHLDLKHLGKIDIH

>member
-1 MDADLAAGSDR
+1 
-12 TDPASVKEQKMSE
+12 
-25 SIAEIKKQLQAASL
+25 
-39 PGLPDFLKDHETFI
+39 
-53 RTYETDERSGV
+53 
-64 KKLVEQARKQIDA
+64 
-77 YEKELKRTESMKRF
+77 
-91 EKEYD
+91 
-96 SYSYICGIDEVGRGP
+96 
-111 LAGPVVAGTVI
+111 
-122 LPKNCDI
+122 
-129 LYLNDS
+129 
-135 KQLSEKKR
+135 
-143 EELYEVIMEKAVSTG
+143 
-158 LGFVTPE
+158 
-165 RIDEI
+165 
-170 NILQATYEAMRMAIG
+170 
-185 ELDPV
+185 
-190 PDLLLNDAVTI
+190 
-201 PEVTIRQVPIIKG
+201 
-214 DAKSISIA
+214 
-222 AASIIA
+222 
-228 KVTRDRLMT
+228 
-237 EYEKTY
+237 
-243 PGYGF
+243 
-248 AANKGYGSAEHIAA
+248 
-262 IRELGPPEELYQEL
+262 
-276 SIGGVMRLS
+276 MRLS

-352 LSLAMNV
+352 LSLAMDV

-441 NTLVQLNRMGLPVTE
+441 TTLVQLNRMGLPVTE

-577 FPEETVNAC
+577 FSEETVNAC

>member
-1 MDADLAAGSDR
+1 
-12 TDPASVKEQKMSE
+12 
-25 SIAEIKKQLQAASL
+25 
-39 PGLPDFLKDHETFI
+39 
-53 RTYETDERSGV
+53 
-64 KKLVEQARKQIDA
+64 
-77 YEKELKRTESMKRF
+77 
-91 EKEYD
+91 
-96 SYSYICGIDEVGRGP
+96 
-111 LAGPVVAGTVI
+111 
-122 LPKNCDI
+122 
-129 LYLNDS
+129 
-135 KQLSEKKR
+135 
-143 EELYEVIMEKAVSTG
+143 
-158 LGFVTPE
+158 
-165 RIDEI
+165 
-170 NILQATYEAMRMAIG
+170 
-185 ELDPV
+185 
-190 PDLLLNDAVTI
+190 
-201 PEVTIRQVPIIKG
+201 
-214 DAKSISIA
+214 
-222 AASIIA
+222 
-228 KVTRDRLMT
+228 
-237 EYEKTY
+237 
-243 PGYGF
+243 
-248 AANKGYGSAEHIAA
+248 
-262 IRELGPPEELYQEL
+262 
-276 SIGGVMRLS
+276 MRLS

-352 LSLAMNV
+352 LSLAMDV

-398 AGLPRNEETM
+398 AGLQRNEETM

-475 VKILMGEVAEQ
+475 VKILMGEVTEQ

-781 NQRLMKRGYSMD
+781 NQRLMKRGYSVD

>member
-1 MDADLAAGSDR
+1 
-12 TDPASVKEQKMSE
+12 
-25 SIAEIKKQLQAASL
+25 
-39 PGLPDFLKDHETFI
+39 
-53 RTYETDERSGV
+53 
-64 KKLVEQARKQIDA
+64 
-77 YEKELKRTESMKRF
+77 
-91 EKEYD
+91 
-96 SYSYICGIDEVGRGP
+96 
-111 LAGPVVAGTVI
+111 
-122 LPKNCDI
+122 
-129 LYLNDS
+129 
-135 KQLSEKKR
+135 
-143 EELYEVIMEKAVSTG
+143 
-158 LGFVTPE
+158 
-165 RIDEI
+165 
-170 NILQATYEAMRMAIG
+170 
-185 ELDPV
+185 
-190 PDLLLNDAVTI
+190 
-201 PEVTIRQVPIIKG
+201 
-214 DAKSISIA
+214 
-222 AASIIA
+222 
-228 KVTRDRLMT
+228 
-237 EYEKTY
+237 
-243 PGYGF
+243 
-248 AANKGYGSAEHIAA
+248 
-262 IRELGPPEELYQEL
+262 
-276 SIGGVMRLS
+276 MRLS

-352 LSLAMNV
+352 LSLAMDV

-441 NTLVQLNRMGLPVTE
+441 TTLVQLNRMGLPVTE

-466 NYEGQVTEG
+466 NYESQVTEG

-511 GTENVQTEENMA
+511 GTEDVQTEENMA

>member
-1 MDADLAAGSDR
+1 
-12 TDPASVKEQKMSE
+12 
-25 SIAEIKKQLQAASL
+25 
-39 PGLPDFLKDHETFI
+39 
-53 RTYETDERSGV
+53 
-64 KKLVEQARKQIDA
+64 
-77 YEKELKRTESMKRF
+77 
-91 EKEYD
+91 
-96 SYSYICGIDEVGRGP
+96 
-111 LAGPVVAGTVI
+111 
-122 LPKNCDI
+122 
-129 LYLNDS
+129 
-135 KQLSEKKR
+135 
-143 EELYEVIMEKAVSTG
+143 
-158 LGFVTPE
+158 
-165 RIDEI
+165 
-170 NILQATYEAMRMAIG
+170 
-185 ELDPV
+185 
-190 PDLLLNDAVTI
+190 
-201 PEVTIRQVPIIKG
+201 
-214 DAKSISIA
+214 
-222 AASIIA
+222 
-228 KVTRDRLMT
+228 
-237 EYEKTY
+237 
-243 PGYGF
+243 
-248 AANKGYGSAEHIAA
+248 
-262 IRELGPPEELYQEL
+262 
-276 SIGGVMRLS
+276 MRLS

-352 LSLAMNV
+352 LSLAMDV

-511 GTENVQTEENMA
+511 GTENVQTEKNMA

-577 FPEETVNAC
+577 FSEETVNAC

-600 GRLVKDGRL
+600 GRVVKDGRL

-620 LKDNE
+620 LKDNG

-730 DGQVSAL
+730 DGQVNAL

-772 LVAANIDTL
+772 LVEANIDTL

>member
-1 MDADLAAGSDR
+1 
-12 TDPASVKEQKMSE
+12 
-25 SIAEIKKQLQAASL
+25 
-39 PGLPDFLKDHETFI
+39 
-53 RTYETDERSGV
+53 
-64 KKLVEQARKQIDA
+64 
-77 YEKELKRTESMKRF
+77 
-91 EKEYD
+91 
-96 SYSYICGIDEVGRGP
+96 
-111 LAGPVVAGTVI
+111 
-122 LPKNCDI
+122 
-129 LYLNDS
+129 
-135 KQLSEKKR
+135 
-143 EELYEVIMEKAVSTG
+143 
-158 LGFVTPE
+158 
-165 RIDEI
+165 
-170 NILQATYEAMRMAIG
+170 
-185 ELDPV
+185 
-190 PDLLLNDAVTI
+190 
-201 PEVTIRQVPIIKG
+201 
-214 DAKSISIA
+214 
-222 AASIIA
+222 
-228 KVTRDRLMT
+228 
-237 EYEKTY
+237 
-243 PGYGF
+243 
-248 AANKGYGSAEHIAA
+248 
-262 IRELGPPEELYQEL
+262 
-276 SIGGVMRLS
+276 MRLS

-352 LSLAMNV
+352 LSLAMDV

-523 GDDNVIQT
+523 GDDNAIQT

-577 FPEETVNAC
+577 FSEETVNAC

-781 NQRLMKRGYSMD
+781 NQRLMKRGYSVD

>member
-1 MDADLAAGSDR
+1 
-12 TDPASVKEQKMSE
+12 
-25 SIAEIKKQLQAASL
+25 
-39 PGLPDFLKDHETFI
+39 
-53 RTYETDERSGV
+53 
-64 KKLVEQARKQIDA
+64 
-77 YEKELKRTESMKRF
+77 
-91 EKEYD
+91 
-96 SYSYICGIDEVGRGP
+96 
-111 LAGPVVAGTVI
+111 
-122 LPKNCDI
+122 
-129 LYLNDS
+129 
-135 KQLSEKKR
+135 
-143 EELYEVIMEKAVSTG
+143 
-158 LGFVTPE
+158 
-165 RIDEI
+165 
-170 NILQATYEAMRMAIG
+170 
-185 ELDPV
+185 
-190 PDLLLNDAVTI
+190 
-201 PEVTIRQVPIIKG
+201 
-214 DAKSISIA
+214 
-222 AASIIA
+222 
-228 KVTRDRLMT
+228 
-237 EYEKTY
+237 
-243 PGYGF
+243 
-248 AANKGYGSAEHIAA
+248 
-262 IRELGPPEELYQEL
+262 
-276 SIGGVMRLS
+276 MRLS

-352 LSLAMNV
+352 LSLAMDV

-398 AGLPRNEETM
+398 AGLQRNEETM

-441 NTLVQLNRMGLPVTE
+441 TTLVQLNRMGLPVTE

-577 FPEETVNAC
+577 FSEETVNAC

-781 NQRLMKRGYSMD
+781 NQRLMKRGYSVD

-817 SKEKVLISSSSF
+817 SKEMVLISSSSF

>member
-1 MDADLAAGSDR
+1 
-12 TDPASVKEQKMSE
+12 
-25 SIAEIKKQLQAASL
+25 
-39 PGLPDFLKDHETFI
+39 
-53 RTYETDERSGV
+53 
-64 KKLVEQARKQIDA
+64 
-77 YEKELKRTESMKRF
+77 
-91 EKEYD
+91 
-96 SYSYICGIDEVGRGP
+96 
-111 LAGPVVAGTVI
+111 
-122 LPKNCDI
+122 
-129 LYLNDS
+129 
-135 KQLSEKKR
+135 
-143 EELYEVIMEKAVSTG
+143 
-158 LGFVTPE
+158 
-165 RIDEI
+165 
-170 NILQATYEAMRMAIG
+170 
-185 ELDPV
+185 
-190 PDLLLNDAVTI
+190 
-201 PEVTIRQVPIIKG
+201 
-214 DAKSISIA
+214 
-222 AASIIA
+222 
-228 KVTRDRLMT
+228 
-237 EYEKTY
+237 
-243 PGYGF
+243 
-248 AANKGYGSAEHIAA
+248 
-262 IRELGPPEELYQEL
+262 
-276 SIGGVMRLS
+276 MRLS

-352 LSLAMNV
+352 LSLAMDV

-408 KMVEAMMKEG
+408 KIVEAMMKEG

-441 NTLVQLNRMGLPVTE
+441 TTLVQLNRMGLPVTE

-466 NYEGQVTEG
+466 NYESQVTEG

-511 GTENVQTEENMA
+511 GTEDVQTEENMA

-531 FKNAVMTEAP
+531 FKNAVMIEAP

-568 LSDVLQKAG
+568 LSDALQKAG
-577 FPEETVNAC
+577 FSEETVNAC

-620 LKDNE
+620 LKDNG

-737 LHLDLEHLGEIDIH
+737 LHLDLKHLGEIDIH

>member
-1 MDADLAAGSDR
+1 
-12 TDPASVKEQKMSE
+12 
-25 SIAEIKKQLQAASL
+25 
-39 PGLPDFLKDHETFI
+39 
-53 RTYETDERSGV
+53 
-64 KKLVEQARKQIDA
+64 
-77 YEKELKRTESMKRF
+77 
-91 EKEYD
+91 
-96 SYSYICGIDEVGRGP
+96 
-111 LAGPVVAGTVI
+111 
-122 LPKNCDI
+122 
-129 LYLNDS
+129 
-135 KQLSEKKR
+135 
-143 EELYEVIMEKAVSTG
+143 
-158 LGFVTPE
+158 
-165 RIDEI
+165 
-170 NILQATYEAMRMAIG
+170 
-185 ELDPV
+185 
-190 PDLLLNDAVTI
+190 
-201 PEVTIRQVPIIKG
+201 
-214 DAKSISIA
+214 
-222 AASIIA
+222 
-228 KVTRDRLMT
+228 
-237 EYEKTY
+237 
-243 PGYGF
+243 
-248 AANKGYGSAEHIAA
+248 
-262 IRELGPPEELYQEL
+262 
-276 SIGGVMRLS
+276 MRLS
-285 SLFTQG
+285 SLFTHG

-305 TLEKGLRNGMK
+305 ALEKGLRNGMK

-321 MPGQSVT
+321 MPGQFVT

-352 LSLAMNV
+352 LSLAMDV

-441 NTLVQLNRMGLPVTE
+441 TTLVQLNRMGLPVTE

-466 NYEGQVTEG
+466 NYESQVTEG
-475 VKILMGEVAEQ
+475 VKTLMGEVAEQ
-486 LSSLAAS
+486 LPSLAAS

-511 GTENVQTEENMA
+511 GTEDVQTEENMA

-568 LSDVLQKAG
+568 LSDALQKAG
-577 FPEETVNAC
+577 FSEETVNAC

-620 LKDNE
+620 LKDNG

-667 ALQGMA
+667 ALQGMT

-724 KNLAKK
+724 KNLAKN

-737 LHLDLEHLGEIDIH
+737 LHLDLKHLGEIDIH

>member
-1 MDADLAAGSDR
+1 
-12 TDPASVKEQKMSE
+12 
-25 SIAEIKKQLQAASL
+25 
-39 PGLPDFLKDHETFI
+39 
-53 RTYETDERSGV
+53 
-64 KKLVEQARKQIDA
+64 
-77 YEKELKRTESMKRF
+77 
-91 EKEYD
+91 
-96 SYSYICGIDEVGRGP
+96 
-111 LAGPVVAGTVI
+111 
-122 LPKNCDI
+122 
-129 LYLNDS
+129 
-135 KQLSEKKR
+135 
-143 EELYEVIMEKAVSTG
+143 
-158 LGFVTPE
+158 
-165 RIDEI
+165 
-170 NILQATYEAMRMAIG
+170 
-185 ELDPV
+185 
-190 PDLLLNDAVTI
+190 
-201 PEVTIRQVPIIKG
+201 
-214 DAKSISIA
+214 
-222 AASIIA
+222 
-228 KVTRDRLMT
+228 
-237 EYEKTY
+237 
-243 PGYGF
+243 
-248 AANKGYGSAEHIAA
+248 
-262 IRELGPPEELYQEL
+262 
-276 SIGGVMRLS
+276 MRLS

-305 TLEKGLRNGMK
+305 ALEKGLRNGMK

-321 MPGQSVT
+321 MPGQFVT

-352 LSLAMNV
+352 LSLAMDV

-441 NTLVQLNRMGLPVTE
+441 TTLVQLNRMGLPVTE

-466 NYEGQVTEG
+466 NYESQVTEG

-511 GTENVQTEENMA
+511 GTEDVQTEENMA

-561 EKGLGMA
+561 EKVLGMA
-568 LSDVLQKAG
+568 FSDALQKAG
-577 FPEETVNAC
+577 FSEETVNAC

-620 LKDNE
+620 LKDNG

-737 LHLDLEHLGEIDIH
+737 LHLDLKHLGEIDIH

>member
-1 MDADLAAGSDR
+1 
-12 TDPASVKEQKMSE
+12 
-25 SIAEIKKQLQAASL
+25 
-39 PGLPDFLKDHETFI
+39 
-53 RTYETDERSGV
+53 
-64 KKLVEQARKQIDA
+64 
-77 YEKELKRTESMKRF
+77 
-91 EKEYD
+91 
-96 SYSYICGIDEVGRGP
+96 
-111 LAGPVVAGTVI
+111 
-122 LPKNCDI
+122 
-129 LYLNDS
+129 
-135 KQLSEKKR
+135 
-143 EELYEVIMEKAVSTG
+143 
-158 LGFVTPE
+158 
-165 RIDEI
+165 
-170 NILQATYEAMRMAIG
+170 
-185 ELDPV
+185 
-190 PDLLLNDAVTI
+190 
-201 PEVTIRQVPIIKG
+201 
-214 DAKSISIA
+214 
-222 AASIIA
+222 
-228 KVTRDRLMT
+228 
-237 EYEKTY
+237 
-243 PGYGF
+243 
-248 AANKGYGSAEHIAA
+248 
-262 IRELGPPEELYQEL
+262 
-276 SIGGVMRLS
+276 MRLS

-305 TLEKGLRNGMK
+305 ALEKGLRNGMK

-321 MPGQSVT
+321 MPGQFVT

-352 LSLAMNV
+352 LSLAMDV

-441 NTLVQLNRMGLPVTE
+441 TTLVQLNRMGLPVTE

-466 NYEGQVTEG
+466 NYESQVTEG

-511 GTENVQTEENMA
+511 GTEDVQTEENMA

-568 LSDVLQKAG
+568 LSDALQKAG
-577 FPEETVNAC
+577 FSEETVNAC
-586 LKGELPAKELLTEL
+586 LKGELPAKEFLTEL

-620 LKDNE
+620 LKDNG

-673 KENPALSQSIQNL
+673 KGNPALSQSIQNL

-737 LHLDLEHLGEIDIH
+737 LHLDLKHLGEIDIH

>member
-1 MDADLAAGSDR
+1 
-12 TDPASVKEQKMSE
+12 
-25 SIAEIKKQLQAASL
+25 
-39 PGLPDFLKDHETFI
+39 
-53 RTYETDERSGV
+53 
-64 KKLVEQARKQIDA
+64 
-77 YEKELKRTESMKRF
+77 
-91 EKEYD
+91 
-96 SYSYICGIDEVGRGP
+96 
-111 LAGPVVAGTVI
+111 
-122 LPKNCDI
+122 
-129 LYLNDS
+129 
-135 KQLSEKKR
+135 
-143 EELYEVIMEKAVSTG
+143 
-158 LGFVTPE
+158 
-165 RIDEI
+165 
-170 NILQATYEAMRMAIG
+170 
-185 ELDPV
+185 
-190 PDLLLNDAVTI
+190 
-201 PEVTIRQVPIIKG
+201 
-214 DAKSISIA
+214 
-222 AASIIA
+222 
-228 KVTRDRLMT
+228 
-237 EYEKTY
+237 
-243 PGYGF
+243 
-248 AANKGYGSAEHIAA
+248 
-262 IRELGPPEELYQEL
+262 
-276 SIGGVMRLS
+276 MRLS

-352 LSLAMNV
+352 LSLAMDV

-577 FPEETVNAC
+577 FSEETVNAC

-817 SKEKVLISSSSF
+817 SKETVLISSSSF